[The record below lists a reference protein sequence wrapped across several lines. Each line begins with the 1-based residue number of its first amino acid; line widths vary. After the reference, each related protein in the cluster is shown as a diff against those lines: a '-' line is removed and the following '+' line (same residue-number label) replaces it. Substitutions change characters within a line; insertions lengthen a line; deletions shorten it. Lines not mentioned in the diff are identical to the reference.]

1 MKKLQLTTLFFS
13 MLFLS
18 SCYKDKFKA
27 LHPDV
32 STTSKCDTTSVI
44 SYSAH
49 IAPIMSTNCNQNCH
63 NPTAT
68 SGSRDLTS
76 YSGVSSGAT
85 NGAVA
90 GDGGSLLG
98 TVSWDPAYGNDM
110 PKNGSKLSICDITKI
125 KKWAAAGAPN
135 N

>member
-1 MKKLQLTTLFFS
+1 MKMKNVYSLPVILSL
-13 MLFLS
+13 LVLS

-27 LHPDV
+27 RHPDV
-32 STTSKCDTTSVI
+32 ATTNSCDTTSVI
-44 SYSAH
+44 SYSAQ

-63 NPTAT
+63 NPTAS
-68 SGSRDLTS
+68 SGNRDLTT
-76 YSGVSSGAT
+76 YSGVSSGAIA
-85 NGAVA
+85 GA
-90 GDGGSLLG
+90 LYG

-110 PKNGSKLSICDITKI
+110 PKNGNKLSICDITKI